1 MRFSV
6 ACTVATLMLSGLGCI
21 AVSVADI
28 RPSHADALSIGSP
41 PRAELMPLKLEKS
54 GAHRVRGR
62 SVAARH
68 VKRQSRTARRGS
80 RSRVSRTLPGYGY
93 GPSYRYTAPRPS
105 GSSVTLPGPQVY
117 TPPSL
122 PPASQYYTTPGFQQY
137 CATRYRT
144 YDPTTNTQRDLG
156 GTAQLCR

>member
-6 ACTVATLMLSGLGCI
+6 ACTAATLMLSGLGYM

-28 RPSHADALSIGSP
+28 RPSHAHALSIALLQ
-41 PRAELMPLKLEKS
+41 RAELMPLKLKKS
-54 GAHRVRGR
+54 RAHGIRRQG
-62 SVAARH
+62 VAPRH
-68 VKRQSRTARRGS
+68 VKRHSRH
-80 RSRVSRTLPGYGY
+80 VSRTLPGYGY
-93 GPSYRYTAPRPS
+93 GPSYRYTVPRPS

-122 PPASQYYTTPGFQQY
+122 PPASQYYTTPGFRQY

-144 YDPTTNTQRDLG
+144 YDPTTNTQRDFG